1 MSLAEGYTRLP
12 TDEKVVA
19 LTFDGAY
26 DPAPLEDILAALEA
40 ANAHATFFLTGE
52 FIQNFPQWTEAIISG
67 GYPIGNHS
75 YSHPDYTTLSDEA
88 IRSEI
93 QKMAEALIEL
103 GGDDPRPLL
112 RAPYG
117 ALNERVVSVVVS
129 EGYASVLWTID
140 TQDWKPE
147 RTPAQ
152 IEAAVLDKLKPGAI
166 IIMHVASKHTAE
178 VLPDLLAEIEARGYG
193 FVDLREAL
201 PGAGN

>member
-1 MSLAEGYTRLP
+1 
-12 TDEKVVA
+12 
-19 LTFDGAY
+19 
-26 DPAPLEDILAALEA
+26 
-40 ANAHATFFLTGE
+40 
-52 FIQNFPQWTEAIISG
+52 
-67 GYPIGNHS
+67 
-75 YSHPDYTTLSDEA
+75 
-88 IRSEI
+88 
-93 QKMAEALIEL
+93 MAEALIEL

-178 VLPDLLAEIEARGYG
+178 VLPDLIAEIEARGYG

-201 PGAGN
+201 PGAAN